1 MNTFEISFE
10 MYERLFSLTYY
21 NCIALCRQ
29 YEEICLRAWMLIFLD
44 LLIIIEKKKTQSNE
58 IH

>member
-1 MNTFEISFE
+1 